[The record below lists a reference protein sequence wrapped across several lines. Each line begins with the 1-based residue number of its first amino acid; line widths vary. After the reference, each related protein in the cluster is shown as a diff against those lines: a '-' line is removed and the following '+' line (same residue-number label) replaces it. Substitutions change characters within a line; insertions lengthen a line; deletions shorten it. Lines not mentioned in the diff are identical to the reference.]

1 MQCNTFRYLL
11 KPDKTR
17 LARFKSGCH
26 LHVGASCISLAPTF
40 FKSQSALIPLLLLS
54 DRDSLRWIRGR
65 FLTGGETKLSR
76 MKPPDT
82 SEQSRFA
89 PTFFYSCGTK
99 NVIRPLPCSSFPNRT
114 RCAGLRFGL
123 RNENIRIGAPFQL
136 RNFLFNTNP
145 RLRRGL
151 LVGQEVSSLSAVTRC
166 AGLTAERWDDGGESV
181 ISLAASF
188 YLSDMVV

>member
-1 MQCNTFRYLL
+1 MGSSPTTGTSSSQASYRLRRVFYAPHQNSSRAHSAASRFRTGFASLDSGSGKKRRY
-11 KPDKTR
+11 PDESHLTR
-17 LARFKSGCH
+17 RSK
-26 LHVGASCISLAPTF
+26 V
-40 FKSQSALIPLLLLS
+40 
-54 DRDSLRWIRGR
+54 
-65 FLTGGETKLSR
+65 
-76 MKPPDT
+76 
-82 SEQSRFA
+82 RFA

-145 RLRRGL
+145 RLRRGF
-151 LVGQEVSSLSAVTRC
+151 LVGQDVSSLLAVTRF